1 MDEIVNPHDKLFRE
15 TWSDLPTAKSFL
27 HHYLPGEVLE
37 CVSLDTLEICKD
49 TFVEK
54 DLKEFYFDLLY
65 KVELCGADG
74 FIYILFEHK
83 SYRDRL
89 TALQLLEYMLKIW
102 RLFQK
107 QNSAERLPIIIPLVL
122 YHGPSSRTQP
132 PTRFS
137 TLLQGPTSALAAY
150 IPDFSYEL
158 YDLTRFTDEQIKG
171 TIMARVAML
180 LFKHI
185 FDPQVRYK
193 LPAVL
198 SLLLQLADKQT
209 AAQYLETVFR
219 YIINNIDNVSA
230 DDLTKIVKESLSEKQ
245 GDLVMTLAEKL
256 RKEGFEKGVQQGMQ
270 QGMQQGVQ
278 QGVQQGMQQ
287 GIRQGLIEGIELAIS
302 LKFARDA
309 FKIVPLVYQIA
320 EINQLKAVKPA
331 VMTSKTA
338 DELISIIQT
347 LSQPK

>member
-1 MDEIVNPHDKLFRE
+1 
-15 TWSDLPTAKSFL
+15 
-27 HHYLPGEVLE
+27 
-37 CVSLDTLEICKD
+37 
-49 TFVEK
+49 
-54 DLKEFYFDLLY
+54 
-65 KVELCGADG
+65 
-74 FIYILFEHK
+74 
-83 SYRDRL
+83 
-89 TALQLLEYMLKIW
+89 
-102 RLFQK
+102 
-107 QNSAERLPIIIPLVL
+107 
-122 YHGPSSRTQP
+122 
-132 PTRFS
+132 
-137 TLLQGPTSALAAY
+137 
-150 IPDFSYEL
+150 
-158 YDLTRFTDEQIKG
+158 
-171 TIMARVAML
+171 ML

-278 QGVQQGMQQ
+278 QGMQQGVQQGMQQ

-309 FKIVPLVYQIA
+309 FKIVPLVYQIT